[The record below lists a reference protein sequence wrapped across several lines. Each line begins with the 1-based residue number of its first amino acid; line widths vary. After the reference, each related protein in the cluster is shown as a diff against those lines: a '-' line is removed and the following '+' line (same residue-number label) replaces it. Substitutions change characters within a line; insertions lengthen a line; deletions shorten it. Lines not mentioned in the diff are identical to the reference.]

1 MNINKAIICGRITKD
16 PDMRTTPNGTS
27 LCTFGVATNRVW
39 MTDGK
44 KNEEIEFHSV
54 LAWGKTAE
62 TISQY
67 FKKGDEIYVE
77 GRNKTDHWKDKDD
90 KSHQR
95 TQIIVESFQFGQ
107 KSKANQG
114 ESYKKK
120 EPEYDN
126 QSEEAVQRDNYGGR
140 DDETEIR
147 IEDIPF

>member
-1 MNINKAIICGRITKD
+1 MNINKAIVCGRITKD

-44 KNEEIEFHSV
+44 KNEEVEFHSV

-77 GRNKTDHWKDKDD
+77 GRNKTDHWKDKED
-90 KSHQR
+90 KSHQK

-114 ESYKKK
+114 RQEEKS
-120 EPEYDN
+120 PYDYSTKN
-126 QSEEAVQRDNYGGR
+126 AGVPKTREDLDP
-140 DDETEIR
+140 DDEIR
-147 IEDIPF
+147 IEDILFS